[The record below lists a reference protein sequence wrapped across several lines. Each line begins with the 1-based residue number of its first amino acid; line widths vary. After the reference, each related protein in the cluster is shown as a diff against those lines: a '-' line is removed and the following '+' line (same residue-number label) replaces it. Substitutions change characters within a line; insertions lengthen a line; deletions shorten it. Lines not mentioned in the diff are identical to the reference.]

1 MLFSEIL
8 GRRGV
13 AVSPASHF
21 GAVVNPL
28 GSASINSVITEVV
41 TGSSLS
47 HSSTRTLT
55 FEVLPVK
62 LNPYPLML

>member
-1 MLFSEIL
+1 M
-8 GRRGV
+8 
-13 AVSPASHF
+13 SPASHF